1 MVNKCVLP
9 KHVWKKH
16 LYIVFF
22 QKIGVPE
29 NGWFLMEDTIKIDD
43 LEGTPTLEIPI

>member
-1 MVNKCVLP
+1 MCAAKTCL
-9 KHVWKKH
+9 KKTPI
-16 LYIVFF
+16 YCFFF